1 MSKDAFTK
9 WMGCM
14 GSILSLAAGIAL
26 SYLNL
31 RYAWGL
37 EIKSWTAYIWF
48 GIVGSV
54 ITFTLAHLFAKLTT
68 D

>member
-9 WMGCM
+9 GMGCM
-14 GSILSLAAGIAL
+14 GSVLSLAASIVLG
-26 SYLNL
+26 YLNL
-31 RYAWGL
+31 RFGWGL
-37 EIKSWTAYIWF
+37 EVKSWTAYIWF